1 MELVELRA
9 RTRIPKSELEKKV
22 GKIITDK
29 DYNVLLTGPT
39 KIVGPSGQPMAI
51 YLPQAITKELRDK
64 HYPTLHAIKDKT
76 DNRGLASGSVRV
88 SVKGQNRANKIRS
101 AIMGSF
107 EGTGAQKS
115 RFPYC
120 RTTAWTGKN
129 TEQFHSLYPLFQ
141 HIGKMMETY
150 VPDRWANQMT
160 RVKQTD
166 PAWIVEGTPFTTM
179 TVNNTY
185 PTGVHKDK
193 GDLDEGFSCLATW
206 RRGQYSGGY
215 LTFPEWRIAVNMQD
229 GNLLL
234 MDAPQWHGNTDLI
247 LESEDAER
255 ISLVLYYR
263 TELMACGTLE
273 EEAELERSAKRKHQA
288 INATL

>member
-1 MELVELRA
+1 MELVEIRA
-9 RTRIPKSELEKKV
+9 RTRTPKSELDKKV

-39 KIVGPSGQPMAI
+39 KVLGPSGQPLAV
-51 YLPQAITKELRDK
+51 YLPQAIPEPLKDN
-64 HYPTLHAIKDKT
+64 HYPQLHKIRDIT
-76 DNRGLASGSVRV
+76 DGRGMASGSKLYKVN
-88 SVKGQNRANKIRS
+88 KNNRANR
-101 AIMGSF
+101 IMSSIIGSF
-107 EGTGAQKS
+107 DWHP
-115 RFPYC
+115 RRPYC
-120 RTTAWTGKN
+120 RTTAWTGNN
-129 TEQFHSLYPLFQ
+129 TEQFRSMYPLFQ

-150 VPDRWANQMT
+150 VPDRWANQMSKA
-160 RVKQTD
+160 KQTD

-215 LTFPEWRIAVNMQD
+215 LTFPEWRIAADMQD
-229 GNLLL
+229 GDLML
-234 MDAPQWHGNTDLI
+234 MDAHQWHGNTDLI

-263 TELMACGTLE
+263 TEMMACGTLE
-273 EEAELERSAKRKHQA
+273 EEAENERAAKKKS
-288 INATL
+288 IK